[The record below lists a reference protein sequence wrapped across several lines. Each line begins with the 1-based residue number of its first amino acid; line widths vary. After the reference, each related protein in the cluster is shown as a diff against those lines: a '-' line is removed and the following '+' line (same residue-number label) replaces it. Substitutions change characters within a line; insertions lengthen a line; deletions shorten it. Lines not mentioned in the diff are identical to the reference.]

1 MKQKLRVFLT
11 LLLCAV
17 ASVGWADDLNE
28 INFTQSTS
36 SIEFTN
42 FSGAGSYNKEEPESF
57 SVTGNDGNS
66 YSWTKF
72 YCMAGSSTNSL
83 QMHAGDAYAISPT
96 IKSSRGFTVNVTF
109 NATAKGNLKLQIGE
123 EDAVTGTGIGTT
135 GTNNDVT
142 ITATTTSTET
152 SFKLSNIKSGS
163 NSAAVYVTKIEIVPT
178 AEQTDPSITAE
189 NVDIDYNAISGA
201 IEYSINNPDDNGEL
215 TATTTSD
222 WLTLGTVGTTIP
234 FTCSANEA
242 KSAREATV
250 TLTYTYGENQTVTKN
265 VTVTQAGNPNVV
277 DKISDITAAGTYAVQ
292 GTIVAKSQRGFV
304 VGDGTGYVYYYNKD
318 YTQAD
323 YNVGDKVK
331 LSGSVVAY
339 GGVFEFNNTTTI
351 TAVTESNYV
360 AEDPTVLTGEQM
372 DTRVGSTTPAQL
384 SNYVQFE
391 GTLSVSDTHYNITN
405 IDGASTAKGSISYPL
420 NTDFTSLDGKT
431 VKVTG
436 YYVGVSSSTYYNIM
450 LGSIEEVEDAT
461 PIIDANDVTLAYDA
475 TEGEITYTIGNVVEG
490 GELTALVTSGDW
502 LILGEIGASSITFT
516 CEANTGAERTATVRL
531 TYTYNTNETVTK
543 DVSITQAAYIAPI
556 TGDKYVKV
564 TSTSDLTNGQ
574 YLIVYEEGSVAF
586 NGGLETLDAV
596 GNTIGVTLN
605 NNEIAVTDATA
616 AAEFTIDV
624 TAGTLKSASGLYIGK
639 TANSN
644 GLDSDE
650 ETAYTNTFSIDE
662 DGNATI
668 VSSGGAYLRYNSAS
682 NQNRFRYFKSASYTG
697 QKAIQLYKK
706 VETTPETES
715 VTVGSAGY
723 TTYVTKKNVAIPEG
737 VEVYIVTAINESS
750 IHMEPVTG
758 AIPANTPI
766 VVKASADTYEL
777 TATDGETADVS
788 DNLLLGSDGT
798 IKGDGSTI
806 YALGVGKEG
815 DAQGKVGFY
824 RVKSG
829 ATVPAGKAYLNTSV
843 VAKDF
848 LNFDFGET
856 DGIGQIEIGQTSN
869 VGIYN
874 LNGQKVNKA
883 QKGIYIVNGKKI
895 VIR

>member
-17 ASVGWADDLNE
+17 ASVGWGQDLSE
-28 INFTQSTS
+28 INLTQSTS
-36 SIEFTN
+36 SIEFTI

-163 NSAAVYVTKIEIVPT
+163 NSAAVYVTKIEIVST

-189 NVDIDYNAISGA
+189 NVDIDYNATSGV

-215 TATTTSD
+215 TAATTSD
-222 WLTLGTVGTTIP
+222 WLILGTVGTTVP
-234 FTCSANEA
+234 FTCSVNEA
-242 KSAREATV
+242 KSEREATV

-277 DKISDITAAGTYAVQ
+277 DKISDITTAGTYAVQ

-304 VGDGTGYVYYYNKD
+304 VGDGTGYVYYYNQNYD
-318 YTQAD
+318 QD
-323 YNVGDKVK
+323 RYNIGDMVK
-331 LSGSVVAY
+331 LSGSVVVY
-339 GGVFEFNNTTTI
+339 GGVFEFNSSTTI
-351 TAVTESNYV
+351 TSVTESNYV
-360 AEDPTVLTGEQM
+360 AEEPTVLTGAQM
-372 DTRVGSTTPAQL
+372 DSRVASTTPAQL

-391 GTLSVSDTHYNITN
+391 GTLSVSDTHYNITI

-420 NTDFTSLDGKT
+420 NTDFTSLNGKT

-461 PIIDANDVTLAYDA
+461 PIIDANDVALAYDD

-490 GELTALVTSGDW
+490 GELTALVTSGHW
-502 LILGEIGASSITFT
+502 LTLGEIGASSITFT
-516 CEANTGAERTATVRL
+516 CEANTGAERSATVTL

-543 DVSITQAAYIAPI
+543 DVSITQAAYVAPI
-556 TGDKYVKV
+556 DGVEYVKV
-564 TSTSDLTNGQ
+564 TSSNDITDGQ

-596 GNTIGVTLN
+596 GNTIEVTLDN
-605 NNEIAVTDATA
+605 SKIAATEA
-616 AAEFTIDV
+616 TVAAEFTIDM
-624 TAGTLKSASGLYIGK
+624 TAGTLKSASGQYIGK

-644 GLDSDE
+644 GIDSSA
-650 ETAYTNTFSIDE
+650 ETEYTNTFSFDE

-682 NQNRFRYFKSASYTG
+682 NQTRFRYYKSESYNN

-706 VETTPETES
+706 VET
-715 VTVGSAGY
+715 VTASITAAGY
-723 TTYVTKKNVAIPEG
+723 ATFANAKAVDFTGTGVKVMTAQYANGKITYTEVTSKQVPAGAAVILQGTEG
-737 VEVYIVTAINESS
+737 TYYATVIAEA
-750 IHMEPVTG
+750 
-758 AIPANTPI
+758 
-766 VVKASADTYEL
+766 ADL
-777 TATDGETADVS
+777 QNNDLQV
-788 DNLLLGSDGT
+788 NLNGNITSDGT
-798 IKGDGSTI
+798 YYCLANKSNG
-806 YALGVGKEG
+806 
-815 DAQGKVGFY
+815 VGFY
-824 RVKSG
+824 KVANGTIVKQ
-829 ATVPAGKAYLNTSV
+829 GKAYLKIPAG
-843 VAKDF
+843 AKDF
-848 LNFDFGET
+848 FSINDET
-856 DGIGQIEIGQTSN
+856 DGIGQIEMGQTSN
-869 VGIYN
+869 AEIYN
-874 LNGQKVNKA
+874 LSGQRVNKA
-883 QKGIYIVNGKKI
+883 QKGIYIVNGKKV
-895 VIR
+895 VIK